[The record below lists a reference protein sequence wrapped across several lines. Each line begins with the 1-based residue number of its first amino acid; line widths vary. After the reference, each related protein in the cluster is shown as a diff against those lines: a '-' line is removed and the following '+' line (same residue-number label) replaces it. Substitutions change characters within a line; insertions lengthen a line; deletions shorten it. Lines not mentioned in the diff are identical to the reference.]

1 LFLFSYN
8 IQKNKMGN
16 CCSTRFE

>member
-1 LFLFSYN
+1 
-8 IQKNKMGN
+8 MGN